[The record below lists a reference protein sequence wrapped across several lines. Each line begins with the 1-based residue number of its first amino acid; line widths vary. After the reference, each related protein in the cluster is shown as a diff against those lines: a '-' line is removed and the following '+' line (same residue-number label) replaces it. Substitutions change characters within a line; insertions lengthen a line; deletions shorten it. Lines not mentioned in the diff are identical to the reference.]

1 MKTKRRGN
9 HGVKSGVKKHKAK
22 AKARRKH
29 GIKSGWWTTACFRP
43 SAFLCEKFLLDAS
56 RTFLDASRVS
66 SERQNSFSTRRECLS
81 TRRESCPGQKFQH
94 CKFPVLPLPL
104 PNYKYPSF
112 LHSST
117 SNFQISLIPFLSL
130 IIFYSFQNVDLQ
142 VRIV

>member
-56 RTFLDASRVS
+56 RVS
-66 SERQNSFSTRRECLS
+66 SERQNSFSTRRE
-81 TRRESCPGQKFQH
+81 SCPGQKFQQ

-117 SNFQISLIPFLSL
+117 SNFQISLIPFFSL